1 MGSTKSWVR
10 SSSLAL
16 LAMAACISILWAFAL
31 ERGRSLGVMGFPGIY
46 FGTRCLLE
54 GGDPYDVRQLQDAFA
69 AAGYGSLSTSSVVG
83 QSATLY
89 VNLPTTFLFVAPFAL
104 LPLATAQMAWTA
116 FLIGGFLLAT
126 YLMWSLAEGYSPP
139 VALWLTFIVLANCE
153 IIFSGGNTAGLVVAL
168 CVIAVWCFLRNRH
181 VVTGIVCIAIG
192 LAIKP
197 HDAGLVWLF
206 FLLAG
211 PIQRKRAILSG
222 VVASVLALSA
232 ALWVSHTAPHWLPE
246 LRSNLATISGRGGIN
261 EPGPSSVGAHSPDMI
276 IDLQTLISIFAD
288 SPRVYN
294 TATYAICGTVF
305 LAWLIALRRRPPSVQ
320 TAWFALVSAG
330 ALSMLVTYHR
340 SYDAK
345 LLLLAIPCCAML
357 WAERGAVGWAAL
369 VFSTAGV
376 VFTADIPLAVLM
388 RLTRSL
394 YPPTADVASKLS
406 IAVLARPAPLVLLA
420 ISIFYLAVY
429 IHRAPR
435 CGTKL

>member
-1 MGSTKSWVR
+1 MRGT
-10 SSSLAL
+10 SLAL
-16 LAMAACISILWAFAL
+16 LAVAASVSILWGIAL

-46 FGTRCLLE
+46 LGTRCLLQ
-54 GGDPYDVRQLQDAFA
+54 GSDPYDVGQLQHASL
-69 AAGYGSLSTSSVVG
+69 AAGYPTLSNSSALR

-104 LPLATAQMAWTA
+104 LPLATAQMVWTA
-116 FLIGGFLLAT
+116 LLIGSFLLAT
-126 YLMWSLAEGYSPP
+126 YLMWSLAEEYSPS

-153 IIFSGGNTAGLVVAL
+153 IIFSGGNTAGFVVSL
-168 CVIAVWCFLRNRH
+168 CVVAVWCFQREQF
-181 VVTGIVCIAIG
+181 VTAGIVALAIG

-197 HDAGLVWLF
+197 HDAGMIWFF
-206 FLLAG
+206 FLLGG
-211 PIQRKRAILSG
+211 PIQRKRAIMSG

-261 EPGPSSVGAHSPDMI
+261 EPGPFSVGASSPDMI
-276 IDLQTLISIFAD
+276 IDLQTVISIFAD

-294 TATYAICGTVF
+294 PATYAICGTVF
-305 LAWLIALRRRPPSVQ
+305 LAWLIALRRRPPSAQ
-320 TAWFALVSAG
+320 TAWFALVSAS

-357 WAERGAVGWAAL
+357 WAERGAVAWAAL

-388 RLTRSL
+388 RLTRNL
-394 YPPTADVASKLS
+394 YSPTADVANKLS
-406 IAVLARPAPLVLLA
+406 IAFLTRPAPLVLLA
-420 ISIFYLAVY
+420 ISVFYLAVY
-429 IHRAPR
+429 VHRTQR